1 MPARWLDGR
10 TEVECTDGLV
20 CARGT
25 LHVVISILGS
35 ARVILRSLKVQM
47 SRDRLSI
54 LLKLRGHLSYIRE
67 VTLRSSLYKYNVL
80 FRICRIT
87 VLFVKCTLKWRFSCS
102 ISICIQTKLPS
113 VSRFFAAKMWIRVEE
128 YAVER

>member
-1 MPARWLDGR
+1 MPARCLDGR

-25 LHVVISILGS
+25 LHIVISILGS

-67 VTLRSSLYKYNVL
+67 VTLRSSYKYNVL

-87 VLFVKCTLKWRFSCS
+87 FVFVECTLK
-102 ISICIQTKLPS
+102 
-113 VSRFFAAKMWIRVEE
+113 
-128 YAVER
+128 